1 MAVTSLDHLDLF
13 AAFGLPRRN
22 DHLHHRAGLPLWDPL
37 AFRLCHRGSGHWL
50 LFMGLHCEPFP
61 GKLFMISLLL
71 LLHFRSSQ
79 TRPNWTLQFAFLFFF
94 RFWAYRSSEME
105 TIGNSNLDSQHLTIL
120 CQPKI
125 NLIKTINHPKRFK
138 KACQIINL
146 KNPVFFSFVQTLLF

>member
-61 GKLFMISLLL
+61 GKLFMIS
-71 LLHFRSSQ
+71 SS
-79 TRPNWTLQFAFLFFF
+79 PFSDKKIEYNSVFGFLF
-94 RFWAYRSSEME
+94 RYWAYRSSEME
-105 TIGNSNLDSQHLTIL
+105 TIGNLNLDSQHLTIL

-125 NLIKTINHPKRFK
+125 NLINYQPSETIKSKHVKSLTK
-138 KACQIINL
+138 K
-146 KNPVFFSFVQTLLF
+146 VFLFRSKLLTNGSLL